1 MEKFKSF
8 VVLTIFLGLV
18 YVNGLDK
25 DRTKQM
31 EKQKKQFSSDL
42 NEFDDTSP
50 TPVFSQDEYDSR
62 ITC

>member
-8 VVLTIFLGLV
+8 VVLAIFLGLV

-31 EKQKKQFSSDL
+31 EKQKK
-42 NEFDDTSP
+42 
-50 TPVFSQDEYDSR
+50 
-62 ITC
+62 